1 VSCGDEECNARATGK
16 LTNVKNDKLTPR
28 GRVVAPGKTVTMGPE
43 VTKDSQCREV
53 RKALDDGKNVQAKV
67 TVRAKDAAGNV
78 AIEKRTIKLVKKG
91 PHSS

>member
-1 VSCGDEECNARATGK
+1 M
-16 LTNVKNDKLTPR
+16 P
-28 GRVVAPGKTVTMGPE
+28 
-43 VTKDSQCREV
+43 EV